1 MVFDKIFVYGFSFI
15 VTLNVANY
23 YGTLVYGK
31 YQYALSVVSLFNIFI
46 SFVDGRVVKKFY
58 LDNPEDVITW
68 NASFACFV
76 CSIVSFLIGLFYV
89 FICHESLDI
98 KILFIILLLNSV
110 ILGFRFGMQC
120 RYEYILQS
128 KKIVISSNVALTISG
143 IIQLLAISYNCD
155 IYSIAI
161 IITVSGLINF
171 LILLFQ
177 YKIQFK
183 RLIFKNVDRKLI
195 YQLIFFSMPF
205 SIGGACTIIYS
216 KCDSIMIGN
225 IMTKSEVGIYS
236 IANSFIMVTLMA
248 IDPIRESIFP
258 SFVELYNRNKTK
270 YIDLYISITS
280 LLTWICIIGIGISFA
295 VLPYIIRILK
305 PEYGEAL
312 YIFFILVINSLFMYN
327 AALRAGHFTITNS
340 GHVLMVSQITSVFI
354 NVLLNY
360 VLINQYGVYGAA
372 LATVIT
378 QFISLYISNVFWGH
392 KGVEVLKWQI
402 KGFNPL
408 YCFRYIK
415 TYIKK

>member
-1 MVFDKIFVYGFSFI
+1 
-15 VTLNVANY
+15 
-23 YGTLVYGK
+23 
-31 YQYALSVVSLFNIFI
+31 
-46 SFVDGRVVKKFY
+46 
-58 LDNPEDVITW
+58 
-68 NASFACFV
+68 
-76 CSIVSFLIGLFYV
+76 
-89 FICHESLDI
+89 
-98 KILFIILLLNSV
+98 
-110 ILGFRFGMQC
+110 
-120 RYEYILQS
+120 
-128 KKIVISSNVALTISG
+128 
-143 IIQLLAISYNCD
+143 
-155 IYSIAI
+155 
-161 IITVSGLINF
+161 
-171 LILLFQ
+171 
-177 YKIQFK
+177 
-183 RLIFKNVDRKLI
+183 
-195 YQLIFFSMPF
+195 
-205 SIGGACTIIYS
+205 
-216 KCDSIMIGN
+216 
-225 IMTKSEVGIYS
+225 
-236 IANSFIMVTLMA
+236 MA